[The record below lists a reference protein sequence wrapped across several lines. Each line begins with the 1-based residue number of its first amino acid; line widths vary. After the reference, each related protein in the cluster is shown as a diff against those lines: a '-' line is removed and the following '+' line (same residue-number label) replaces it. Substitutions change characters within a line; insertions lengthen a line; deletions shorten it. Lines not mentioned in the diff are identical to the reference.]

1 MKKSVLYTFSAF
13 LLASCQHEQPATTA
27 PVTNPQKEAV
37 VVMRQDDKTVVRKDS
52 VVVCSKT
59 GRSEENNSTKRK
71 KFKGVVDDTL
81 SLGDAKLCVPAEGL
95 KKGAVLSITLLDSA
109 SLPAVPAGLANVTA
123 GGGGYRFL
131 PHGEH
136 FKRFA

>member
-71 KFKGVVDDTL
+71 NSRAWLTTL
-81 SLGDAKLCVPAEGL
+81 SRWATPSCVYQP
-95 KKGAVLSITLLDSA
+95 KD
-109 SLPAVPAGLANVTA
+109 
-123 GGGGYRFL
+123 
-131 PHGEH
+131 
-136 FKRFA
+136 